1 MIDRTKEPM
10 TTWEVKFEK
19 KYFTWLVK
27 AHTFIEAVEEAK
39 RIAERECLDLD
50 ELTSVK
56 YVMY

>member
-10 TTWEVKFEK
+10 TTWEVKFAK
-19 KYFTWLVK
+19 RYLTWLVK
-27 AHTFIEAVEEAK
+27 AHTFIDAVEEAK
-39 RIAERECLDLD
+39 RIAEREDIDLD